1 MLTQPEQQPQPQ
13 IQFKEILKQANDLA
27 IKHNSQLYFIYLP
40 HYFRYEFNYDN
51 SYNSSH
57 LSVKNIVDELNI
69 PFIDI
74 HKEVFEKETNPL
86 KLFPFKFSAHLN
98 VEGYRKVTEAIYK
111 FISK

>member
-1 MLTQPEQQPQPQ
+1 M
-13 IQFKEILKQANDLA
+13 
-27 IKHNSQLYFIYLP
+27 YFIYLP
-40 HYFRYEFNYDN
+40 HYSQYKFNYDN
-51 SYNSSH
+51 SSF
-57 LSVKNIVDELNI
+57 LSVKNIVDKLNI

-86 KLFPFKFSAHLN
+86 KLFPFEMNGHFN